1 MHHRSHFGLSA
12 AALML
17 ASSFPAPAFAAS
29 AAAGT
34 SGGSA
39 WSVLLIVLVV
49 VVIALLVIVGILL
62 LNPASATQR
71 DMSQTIAPVS
81 ESAAAPAALPE
92 ETEAPTVSTRAN
104 ASKRNAV
111 SVAIVAIFVIG
122 AVIVV
127 GQTTKPTVSGDSI
140 TREFTSAE
148 PCVTALIPLDV
159 DPSVDPQKAAD
170 AIFSAIAPLRGLT
183 SGTYDIKGASL
194 EIGFCESETSEA
206 AIREAI
212 APTGLLG
219 EGGASSEST
228 PQP

>member
-1 MHHRSHFGLSA
+1 MHRRAQLGLST

-17 ASSFPAPAFAAS
+17 ASSFPAPALAAS

-49 VVIALLVIVGILL
+49 VVIALLVVVGILM
-62 LNPASATQR
+62 LNPAGTVQHVV
-71 DMSQTIAPVS
+71 DQTV
-81 ESAAAPAALPE
+81 APATEPEVARAELPE
-92 ETEAPTVSTRAN
+92 DADVPAASTRAN
-104 ASKRNAV
+104 VGKRNAV
-111 SVAIVAIFVIG
+111 SVAIVAVFVLG

-127 GQTTKPTVSGDSI
+127 GQTTRPTMTGDSI
-140 TREFTSAE
+140 TREFTTAE
-148 PCVTALIPLDV
+148 PCVTALIPLNV
-159 DPSVDPQKAAD
+159 DPSADPQEAAD

-194 EIGFCESETSEA
+194 EIGFCESETSES

-219 EGGASSEST
+219 EGGASSESA
-228 PQP
+228 P

>member
-1 MHHRSHFGLSA
+1 MHRRAQLGLST

-17 ASSFPAPAFAAS
+17 ASSFPSPALAAS

-49 VVIALLVIVGILL
+49 VVIALLVVVGVLL
-62 LNPASATQR
+62 LNPASGAQHAAQETVVQ
-71 DMSQTIAPVS
+71 AS
-81 ESAAAPAALPE
+81 ESEAVPAERSEDADVPAA
-92 ETEAPTVSTRAN
+92 STRAN
-104 ASKRNAV
+104 VGKRNAV
-111 SVAIVAIFVIG
+111 SVAIVAVFVIG

-127 GQTTKPTVSGDSI
+127 GQTTKPTMTEDSI

-148 PCVTALIPLDV
+148 PCVTALIPLNV
-159 DPSVDPQKAAD
+159 DPSADPQAAAD

-194 EIGFCESETSEA
+194 KIGFCESETSES
-206 AIREAI
+206 AIRAAI